1 MFLEIGE
8 IDESKLE
15 KGFLKQ
21 YIEFKKDNNDSIL
34 LFQIGDFYETFFKD
48 AKVFSEVTGVT
59 LGSRNVKNFG
69 EVIQAGIPV
78 HTVNLY
84 IKKLLSENLKV
95 CICSQV
101 GKEDNEIKRVITRK
115 YTQGTILE
123 NEFLDCYENNY
134 ILSIFA
140 DKDYIKIAYADVS
153 SGQFYKT
160 CGNIEEIIFEI
171 DKISPNEILILES
184 QTDRFRDV
192 VIKYNT
198 TLLDKNFFNTK
209 DPQDT
214 ILKYCRYTQK
224 DFMPKLDEVVE
235 YKIKSF
241 LILDDVTRRNLEIR
255 RTRRYLKKQGSLFWF
270 LNYAKTPMGV
280 RLLKKYLDEP
290 LLNIS
295 QIEMRLDA
303 VNELVL
309 NEKITEDL
317 SKYLEQFCD
326 LSRICAKVSNSTI
339 LPKDLYS
346 LVKSANIIDELF
358 IICDKFNSDLLKMNF
373 KYAKEIVEFSKM
385 VEVALS
391 ENSSDDIK
399 TGGIINNGFD
409 STLDYLREKLQKL
422 EFKIDECFK
431 NIKRKLSIE
440 KLKTDYSKSI
450 GYYFELPLSK
460 EKLLTSDC
468 IRKQVLSSAARY
480 TTPELQK
487 LEEEIFGLKF
497 KINEL
502 EYELYLSIRQKAN
515 TFVDKI
521 RYVSKEIARI
531 DVFNSLA
538 ICAIKNN
545 LKRPEFKNKNI
556 YIKNGFHPA
565 LLSANTKIVKN
576 DTSFLD
582 NSMIILTGA
591 NMSGKSTYL
600 KQIAIILI
608 LAQIGSFIP
617 ADCAELEIVD
627 KIFVRQ
633 GSTDDISNNSSSF
646 MIEMNDLKFI
656 IENATDDSLIL
667 LDEPAKSTNA
677 VEAGAIVKA
686 FCDYLISRFKTKTM
700 IATHNIELTKL
711 EAKYPERV
719 FNYVVGASNDSE
731 KINSD
736 RKVVRGVVNSSLALN
751 TAILAN
757 LPKEIISKAKEYLS
771 C

>member
-1 MFLEIGE
+1 M
-8 IDESKLE
+8 
-15 KGFLKQ
+15 
-21 YIEFKKDNNDSIL
+21 
-34 LFQIGDFYETFFKD
+34 
-48 AKVFSEVTGVT
+48 
-59 LGSRNVKNFG
+59 
-69 EVIQAGIPV
+69 
-78 HTVNLY
+78 
-84 IKKLLSENLKV
+84 
-95 CICSQV
+95 
-101 GKEDNEIKRVITRK
+101 
-115 YTQGTILE
+115 
-123 NEFLDCYENNY
+123 
-134 ILSIFA
+134 
-140 DKDYIKIAYADVS
+140 
-153 SGQFYKT
+153 
-160 CGNIEEIIFEI
+160 
-171 DKISPNEILILES
+171 
-184 QTDRFRDV
+184 
-192 VIKYNT
+192 
-198 TLLDKNFFNTK
+198 
-209 DPQDT
+209 
-214 ILKYCRYTQK
+214 
-224 DFMPKLDEVVE
+224 
-235 YKIKSF
+235 
-241 LILDDVTRRNLEIR
+241 
-255 RTRRYLKKQGSLFWF
+255 
-270 LNYAKTPMGV
+270 
-280 RLLKKYLDEP
+280 
-290 LLNIS
+290 
-295 QIEMRLDA
+295 
-303 VNELVL
+303 
-309 NEKITEDL
+309 
-317 SKYLEQFCD
+317 
-326 LSRICAKVSNSTI
+326 
-339 LPKDLYS
+339 
-346 LVKSANIIDELF
+346 
-358 IICDKFNSDLLKMNF
+358 
-373 KYAKEIVEFSKM
+373 
-385 VEVALS
+385 
-391 ENSSDDIK
+391 
-399 TGGIINNGFD
+399 
-409 STLDYLREKLQKL
+409 QKL

-751 TAILAN
+751 TAILAD
-757 LPKEIISKAKEYLS
+757 LPNEIISKAKEYLS